1 MSSSSPESAALLANT
16 DRDRW
21 TWTPRILDVCCCA
34 GAASWG
40 YWLAGF
46 EPEGID
52 IEPQRN
58 YRFPF
63 TVGDLLDLDPDWIG
77 DRYDALHI
85 SPPCQSYSAMSNC
98 RPGLADTYDRL
109 IGFARDLAIETGLP
123 YVIENVMGSDLHEPV
138 MLCGFMFGRQL
149 YRHRLFETNWGLA
162 QPEHPEHTI
171 PASKAGHWR
180 PGTIMSV
187 AGHVSP
193 IKLAREVMEIDWTTR
208 AELAEAIPPYYTE
221 YVGTQLHAVIAAR
234 RAA

>member
-1 MSSSSPESAALLANT
+1 MTESTPAASVT
-16 DRDRW
+16 RSRH
-21 TWTPRILDVCCCA
+21 RILDVCCCA

-46 EPEGID
+46 DPEGID
-52 IEPQRN
+52 IEPQKN

-63 TVGDLLDLDPDWIG
+63 ELGDLRDLDPDWIA
-77 DRYDALHI
+77 DRYDAIHL

-98 RPGLADTYDRL
+98 RPGLAGTYDRL
-109 IGFARDLAIETGLP
+109 IGDARDLAIETGLP
-123 YVIENVMGSDLHEPV
+123 YVIENVMGSDLLEPV

-149 YRHRLFETNWGLA
+149 YRHRLFETNWGLV
-162 QPEHPEHTI
+162 QPDHPEHTI
-171 PASKAGHWR
+171 PASKAGHWK

-221 YVGTQLHAVIAAR
+221 YVGARLRAVIKARAEAA
-234 RAA
+234 A